1 MSLLLN
7 QISKYHEKKHPI
19 SGPYTLLPIARLAAQ
34 PLSKADSLQIEIAQ
48 LENALTSIQ
57 TDLQEKNFAVQLG
70 NNRKIH

>member
-1 MSLLLN
+1 MKRNILSAVLTL
-7 QISKYHEKKHPI
+7 YC
-19 SGPYTLLPIARLAAQ
+19 LLPIAAQ